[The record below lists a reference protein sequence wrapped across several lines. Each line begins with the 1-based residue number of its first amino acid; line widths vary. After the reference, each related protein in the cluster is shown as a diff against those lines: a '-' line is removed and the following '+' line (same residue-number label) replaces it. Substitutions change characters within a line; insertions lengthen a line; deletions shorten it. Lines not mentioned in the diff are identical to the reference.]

1 MYKHLA
7 VILSILCL
15 LASPA
20 LAADS
25 QINGLT
31 ALGARP
37 AADDELVIYDTGA
50 GVTKK
55 VDYQYLPLLRDAASY
70 GGIESA
76 VSSIGATEMTLAV
89 LTDQTVSDDLT
100 IPTTLSLFVAQG
112 ATISVA
118 ATKTLT
124 VNGEIIAGA
133 YEIFT
138 GAGTTTINSNCVIYG
153 EWTGGSG
160 YSAQLPTNYITG
172 LQMEIDTDTE
182 HDIELQTGSAR
193 DFADSVDIVLSAV
206 ITKQID
212 AAWAIGDNAGG
223 FPSGVNGGTPA
234 IDTLYHFFVIYNPTT
249 GAEDAGW
256 DSSTSAAN
264 LLSDATGYTK
274 YRWVGWVL
282 TDENSNIIQF
292 VMTGDGRD
300 VVYRMQNPHA
310 VLVKDDGADAG
321 YTAVDLSSLV
331 PTAQVHNVEMA
342 GFGNG
347 AARELGFSY
356 DGTNT
361 TAYMAVSNGAGSTD
375 ENALGYRNV
384 MPTPLN
390 GDNIYYKT
398 TGSCDLF
405 IAAAHFTR

>member
-160 YSAQLPTNYITG
+160 YSAQLPTDYITG

-212 AAWAIGDNAGG
+212 TTGGWAIGDNACG
-223 FPSGVNGGTPA
+223 FPSGVNGGSPA
-234 IDTLYHFFVIYNPTT
+234 ANTLYHFFVIYNPTT

-256 DSSTSAAN
+256 DSSTTATN

-274 YRWVGWVL
+274 YRWVGWTL
-282 TDENSNIIQF
+282 TDGASNIVGF
-292 VMTGDGRD
+292 HMSGEGRAARYYYQPI
-300 VVYRMQNPHA
+300 V
-310 VLVKDDGADAG
+310 DAEQ
-321 YTAVDLSSLV
+321 DLSQNAFTATDVSPYL
-331 PTAQVHNVEMA
+331 PTATGYIDRVGVVC
-342 GFGNG
+342 GYDTG
-347 AARELGFSY
+347 AASTHFSH
-356 DGTNT
+356 DGTNAVCRIQ
-361 TAYMAVSNGAGSTD
+361 TAASYAVFGGEGVCDVPPNGA
-375 ENALGYRNV
+375 
-384 MPTPLN
+384 
-390 GDNIYYKT
+390 NIYYKVNANK
-398 TGSCDLF
+398 CDLTIVYADF
-405 IAAAHFTR
+405 HR